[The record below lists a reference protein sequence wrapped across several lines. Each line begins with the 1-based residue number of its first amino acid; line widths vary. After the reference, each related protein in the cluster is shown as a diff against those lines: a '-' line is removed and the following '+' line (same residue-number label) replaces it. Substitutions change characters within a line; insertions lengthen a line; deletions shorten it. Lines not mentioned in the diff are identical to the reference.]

1 MPEIWKNVDKRTIA
15 DSLIEILR
23 TTWPCSR
30 HLGQVNFPPVKAEC
44 LKNGILVTCLTDPSG
59 QQNLPEMRLDEGG
72 LRK

>member
-1 MPEIWKNVDKRTIA
+1 MVIWAN
-15 DSLIEILR
+15 
-23 TTWPCSR
+23 SR